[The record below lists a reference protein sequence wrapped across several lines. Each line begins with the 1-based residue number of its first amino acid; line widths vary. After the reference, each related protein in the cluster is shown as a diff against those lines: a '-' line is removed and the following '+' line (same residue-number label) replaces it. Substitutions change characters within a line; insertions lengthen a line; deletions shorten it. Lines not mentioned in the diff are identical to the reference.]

1 MTTCSESGNSSPSL
15 PADYSQ
21 MLAVKAAMDGH
32 DLVIY
37 GPPGTGK
44 SQTIANIVATGLARG
59 KSILFVSEKNAALDV
74 VKDRLE
80 ESNLGVFCLDLHG
93 DRGGKANFYRQL
105 RQAVDD
111 PRVVRRAGFA
121 YEELEQTRGKP
132 E

>member
-1 MTTCSESGNSSPSL
+1 M
-15 PADYSQ
+15 
-21 MLAVKAAMDGH
+21 
-32 DLVIY
+32 
-37 GPPGTGK
+37 
-44 SQTIANIVATGLARG
+44 
-59 KSILFVSEKNAALDV
+59 

-121 YEELEQTRGKP
+121 YEELEQTRGKLNDYVRALHAIRQP
-132 E
+132 LGMTAFDVQGNCLRSGSFLTFPSRSIIWRASTASD